1 MKIVIVGK
9 GGSGK
14 TTLAATIVRARS
26 EKGKTVLAI
35 DADIKQHLASTL
47 SYSAELMGRWNGALI
62 AAILHNVGTL
72 VVIGN
77 AGRLLKFDESSI
89 ATPSAGRA
97 SGIAA

>member
-1 MKIVIVGK
+1 MEIVIVGK

-47 SYSAELMGRWNGALI
+47 GYSAELIGAMKWR
-62 AAILHNVGTL
+62 VD
-72 VVIGN
+72 
-77 AGRLLKFDESSI
+77 RDD
-89 ATPSAGRA
+89 PSTMLAPL
-97 SGIAA
+97 SL

>member
-47 SYSAELMGRWNGALI
+47 GYSAELIGAMEWGVDRGDPPQCW
-62 AAILHNVGTL
+62 HPCRYRQRGVSTE
-72 VVIGN
+72 V
-77 AGRLLKFDESSI
+77 R
-89 ATPSAGRA
+89 
-97 SGIAA
+97 

>member
-1 MKIVIVGK
+1 MEIVIVGK

-47 SYSAELMGRWNGALI
+47 GYSAELIGAMKWG
-62 AAILHNVGTL
+62 VD
-72 VVIGN
+72 
-77 AGRLLKFDESSI
+77 RDD
-89 ATPSAGRA
+89 PSTMLAPL
-97 SGIAA
+97 SL